1 MKIFDC
7 FMYFD
12 EDLILDLRLNLLNNY
27 VDEFVIVESLYTH
40 SGKRRKLL
48 FDIKKYEKFKNKIN
62 YIILE
67 DPPLD
72 LDSINVNEAENLINS
87 KHILNAVKR
96 ENLQRNTI
104 LNGLK
109 LALPEDII
117 IISDL
122 DEIPNL
128 ENNNIR
134 NIKNKII
141 LFKQKFF
148 YYKFNLKLNNFP
160 WHGSK
165 ACKKKNLISPQWLR
179 NVKDK
184 IYPFWRLDA
193 LFSRKKYQDI
203 RIIDN
208 GGWHFSNIKT
218 PADIEKKL
226 KNYLHHREYELNPI
240 GEEKISKII
249 EEKKPIY
256 NLRADMR
263 SNKFDLSEKLV
274 VSDISELPYYMQKN
288 INKYKD
294 WLN

>member
-40 SGKRRKLL
+40 SGRRRKLL
-48 FDIKKYEKFKNKIN
+48 FDIKKYKKFKNKIN

-72 LDSINVNEAENLINS
+72 LDFINVNETENSINS

-184 IYPFWRLDA
+184 IYPFWRLDV
-193 LFSRKKYQDI
+193 LFSRKKYQNI
-203 RIIDN
+203 KIIDN

-218 PADIEKKL
+218 PADIKKKL
-226 KNYLHHREYELNPI
+226 ENYLHHREYE
-240 GEEKISKII
+240 
-249 EEKKPIY
+249 
-256 NLRADMR
+256 
-263 SNKFDLSEKLV
+263 
-274 VSDISELPYYMQKN
+274 
-288 INKYKD
+288 
-294 WLN
+294 

>member
-1 MKIFDC
+1 M
-7 FMYFD
+7 
-12 EDLILDLRLNLLNNY
+12 
-27 VDEFVIVESLYTH
+27 
-40 SGKRRKLL
+40 
-48 FDIKKYEKFKNKIN
+48 
-62 YIILE
+62 
-67 DPPLD
+67 
-72 LDSINVNEAENLINS
+72 
-87 KHILNAVKR
+87 NAVKR

-104 LNGLK
+104 LDGLK
-109 LALPEDII
+109 SALPEDII

-128 ENNNIR
+128 ESNNIR

-184 IYPFWRLDA
+184 IYPFWRLDV
-193 LFSRKKYQDI
+193 LFSRKKYQNI
-203 RIIDN
+203 KIIDN

-218 PADIEKKL
+218 PADIKKKL

-249 EEKKPIY
+249 KEKKPIY

-263 SNKFDLSEKLV
+263 SNKFNLSEKLV

>member
-40 SGKRRKLL
+40 SGRRRKLL

-72 LDSINVNEAENLINS
+72 LDFINVNETENSINS

-203 RIIDN
+203 KIIDN

>member
-62 YIILE
+62 YITLE
-67 DPPLD
+67 NPPLD
-72 LDSINVNEAENLINS
+72 LDSINVKETQNSINS
-87 KHILNAVKR
+87 KYILNAVKR

-104 LNGLK
+104 LDGLK
-109 LALPEDII
+109 SALPEDII

-128 ENNNIR
+128 ESNNIR

-184 IYPFWRLDA
+184 IYSFWRLDT
-193 LFSRKKYQDI
+193 LFSNKKYQNI
-203 RIIDN
+203 KIINN

-218 PADIEKKL
+218 PADIEKKMST
-226 KNYLHHREYELNPI
+226 YLHHREYELNPV
-240 GEEKISKII
+240 G
-249 EEKKPIY
+249 EKKINEIIKEKRPIY
-256 NLRADMR
+256 NLKTDMR
-263 SNKFDLSEKLV
+263 GNKFDLKDQLIV
-274 VSDISELPYYMQKN
+274 ADIDELPYYIKEN
-288 INKYKD
+288 ITKYKD

>member
-27 VDEFVIVESLYTH
+27 VDEFVIVESFYTH
-40 SGKRRKLL
+40 SGRRRKLL
-48 FDIKKYEKFKNKIN
+48 FDIKKYKKFKNKIN

-72 LDSINVNEAENLINS
+72 LDFINVNETENSINS

-203 RIIDN
+203 KIIDN

-249 EEKKPIY
+249 KEKKPIY